1 MNCLTCIY
9 SVVLF
14 DLHLFWFTV
23 WSVFILLYCLAW
35 IYSDVL
41 SDLYLFWCTGTVWP
55 VFILMYCLTC
65 IYSDVC
71 TVWPAFI
78 LMYCDLYYSDVL
90 YDLYF
95 ILMYC
100 LTCILFWWT
109 VWPVFIL
116 MSCLT
121 CMDSDVSSELVAPGE
136 APIALVHRTCIG
148 ALVHWG
154 LARPSHKQFAKLFS

>member
-65 IYSDVC
+65 IYSDVLFNLHLFWCTVWSVLFWC
-71 TVWPAFI
+71 TVWPVF
-78 LMYCDLYYSDVL
+78 YSDVL
-90 YDLYF
+90 FDLYF
-95 ILMYC
+95 ILMNC
-100 LTCILFWWT
+100 LT
-109 VWPVFIL
+109 
-116 MSCLT
+116 
-121 CMDSDVSSELVAPGE
+121 PGE

-148 ALVHWG
+148 ALVHRG